1 MEKLFASHNSSS
13 IISKPLDM
21 YRVFVVGDDYTYT
34 PKGYQSREDAINLA
48 EDLALNHNL
57 VEVRQP
63 VEIYYQLSNKQVYD
77 RQEYNVIYSCCILG
91 LD

>member
-1 MEKLFASHNSSS
+1 MEKLFASHNSSN

-77 RQEYNVIYSCCILG
+77 RQEYNVIYSCCTIS